1 MNGFIARFLSDERGA
16 TAIEY
21 GLICGL
27 IFVAI
32 LGGLNA
38 LGGPTAPSTKTS
50 CRRSRTPWDADAF
63 PQRDQAGSPSSP
75 VNSLTPKASAS
86 RTLAEPR
93 GSGFCWL
100 SCGFQP
106 AR

>member
-38 LGGPTAPSTKTS
+38 LGGSNGALYK
-50 CRRSRTPWDADAF
+50 DVMQKIADALG
-63 PQRDQAGSPSSP
+63 R
-75 VNSLTPKASAS
+75 
-86 RTLAEPR
+86 
-93 GSGFCWL
+93 
-100 SCGFQP
+100 
-106 AR
+106 

>member
-1 MNGFIARFLSDERGA
+1 MNGFISRFLNDDCGA

-38 LGGPTAPSTKTS
+38 LGGSNGAHYK
-50 CRRSRTPWDADAF
+50 DVMQKIAD
-63 PQRDQAGSPSSP
+63 
-75 VNSLTPKASAS
+75 
-86 RTLAEPR
+86 TLGR
-93 GSGFCWL
+93 
-100 SCGFQP
+100 
-106 AR
+106 

>member
-1 MNGFIARFLSDERGA
+1 MRRFTARFLNDDRGA

-38 LGGPTAPSTKTS
+38 LGASNGGLYNQTMQKI
-50 CRRSRTPWDADAF
+50 ADALN
-63 PQRDQAGSPSSP
+63 R
-75 VNSLTPKASAS
+75 
-86 RTLAEPR
+86 
-93 GSGFCWL
+93 
-100 SCGFQP
+100 
-106 AR
+106 

>member
-38 LGGPTAPSTKTS
+38 LGGSNGALYK
-50 CRRSRTPWDADAF
+50 DVMQKIAD
-63 PQRDQAGSPSSP
+63 
-75 VNSLTPKASAS
+75 
-86 RTLAEPR
+86 TLGR
-93 GSGFCWL
+93 
-100 SCGFQP
+100 
-106 AR
+106 

>member
-1 MNGFIARFLSDERGA
+1 MNGFISRFLNDDCGA

-38 LGGPTAPSTKTS
+38 LGGSNGALYK
-50 CRRSRTPWDADAF
+50 DVMQKIADALG
-63 PQRDQAGSPSSP
+63 R
-75 VNSLTPKASAS
+75 
-86 RTLAEPR
+86 
-93 GSGFCWL
+93 
-100 SCGFQP
+100 
-106 AR
+106 

>member
-1 MNGFIARFLSDERGA
+1 MNGFISRFLNDDCGA

-38 LGGPTAPSTKTS
+38 LGGSNGALYK
-50 CRRSRTPWDADAF
+50 DVMQKIAD
-63 PQRDQAGSPSSP
+63 
-75 VNSLTPKASAS
+75 
-86 RTLAEPR
+86 TLGR
-93 GSGFCWL
+93 
-100 SCGFQP
+100 
-106 AR
+106 

>member
-38 LGGPTAPSTKTS
+38 LGGGQRRPLQRRHAEDRGRPGTLTRSRSAIKPDRPPPPST
-50 CRRSRTPWDADAF
+50 P
-63 PQRDQAGSPSSP
+63 
-75 VNSLTPKASAS
+75 
-86 RTLAEPR
+86 
-93 GSGFCWL
+93 
-100 SCGFQP
+100 
-106 AR
+106 